1 MRMQEPEQWQQSGQE
16 WQEGQGNQGGQE
28 YSEYRT
34 GYAGENESEKIYP
47 QDERIMQGRTL
58 GILAIILSAIGF
70 FPAVAGIVG
79 SALVLEYAKG
89 LAAVLAGGVI
99 GLVSSIIVML
109 VFVAI
114 FVIAVITLARPH
126 LIRGWRTPPVR
137 SPLRKK
143 APYENE

>member
-16 WQEGQGNQGGQE
+16 WQEGQGDQQ

-34 GYAGENESEKIYP
+34 GYARENESEKIYP
-47 QDERIMQGRTL
+47 QEERMMQGRTL

-89 LAAVLAGGVI
+89 PAEILAGGVI

-126 LIRGWRTPPVR
+126 LIRGWQTPPVR
-137 SPLRKK
+137 SPLR
-143 APYENE
+143 

>member
-16 WQEGQGNQGGQE
+16 WQEGQGNQQ

-47 QDERIMQGRTL
+47 QEERMMQGRTL

-89 LAAVLAGGVI
+89 PAEILAGGVI

-126 LIRGWRTPPVR
+126 LIRGWQTPPVR
-137 SPLRKK
+137 SPLR
-143 APYENE
+143 

>member
-16 WQEGQGNQGGQE
+16 WQEGQGDQQ

-47 QDERIMQGRTL
+47 QDERVMQGRTL

-89 LAAVLAGGVI
+89 QAEVLAGGVI
-99 GLVSSIIVML
+99 GLASSIIVML

-126 LIRGWRTPPVR
+126 LIRGWGIPSVR

-143 APYENE
+143 AQYENE